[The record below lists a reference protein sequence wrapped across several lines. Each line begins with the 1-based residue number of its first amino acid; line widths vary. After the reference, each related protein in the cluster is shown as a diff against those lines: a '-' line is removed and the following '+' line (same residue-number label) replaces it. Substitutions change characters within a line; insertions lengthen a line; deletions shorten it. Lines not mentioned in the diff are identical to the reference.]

1 MTEFINLPRQHQ
13 DLNLTVTKLENSMAE
28 LQRQANDTTRELEHL
43 EDIHKRSEAITHEM
57 LEKQETGELN
67 FSDLL
72 NVLNK
77 NLEELQLQM
86 VHKDAFLDFKNEQG
100 ILIHDLNRLKSWRE
114 NAETQIVDVHYGSKK
129 QAHDI

>member
-1 MTEFINLPRQHQ
+1 
-13 DLNLTVTKLENSMAE
+13 
-28 LQRQANDTTRELEHL
+28 
-43 EDIHKRSEAITHEM
+43 
-57 LEKQETGELN
+57 
-67 FSDLL
+67 
-72 NVLNK
+72 
-77 NLEELQLQM
+77 M